1 VSKEQLAE
9 AEAGLAL
16 VRKGTRTEDIDAA
29 RALAATQ
36 AAVVEALKDTLAKMT
51 VTMPFDGYVTKKFC
65 EEGEWLSPGMPVV
78 AVADLG
84 VVRIQ
89 LDVPE
94 RYLAALRKGAKTAV
108 AFDALSKREF
118 KGTIS
123 QIVPQSVGGTHTVPV
138 RVDVENPVENGRPVI
153 AAGLFARVL
162 LPVGDEHPAVLVPKA
177 AVIRQSG
184 QDLVYTLTDQKPAG
198 VLKAEQQEMEK
209 ARAAGMD
216 LSKPPAQIGPTPE
229 PTKYAVAIP
238 VKIVQG
244 HFDLMEVQSDKLKAG
259 MPVVTRGTYLLA
271 QDTAVRVYAKE
282 GTEPAPAA
290 KKTRAA
296 E

>member
-1 VSKEQLAE
+1 
-9 AEAGLAL
+9 
-16 VRKGTRTEDIDAA
+16 
-29 RALAATQ
+29 
-36 AAVVEALKDTLAKMT
+36 
-51 VTMPFDGYVTKKFC
+51 
-65 EEGEWLSPGMPVV
+65 
-78 AVADLG
+78 
-84 VVRIQ
+84 
-89 LDVPE
+89 
-94 RYLAALRKGAKTAV
+94 V
-108 AFDALSKREF
+108 AFDALAKREF

-138 RVDVENPVENGRPVI
+138 RVDVENLVENGRPVI

-184 QDLVYTLTDQKPAG
+184 QDLAYTLTDQKPAS

-209 ARAAGMD
+209 AKAAGVD
-216 LSKPPAQIGPTPE
+216 TSKPPAQLGPAPQ

-244 HFDLMEVQSDKLKAG
+244 HLDLMEVQSDKLKAG
-259 MPVVTRGTYLLA
+259 TPLVVRGTYLLS

-282 GTEPAPAA
+282 GGEPAPAA
-290 KKTRAA
+290 RKTGAA